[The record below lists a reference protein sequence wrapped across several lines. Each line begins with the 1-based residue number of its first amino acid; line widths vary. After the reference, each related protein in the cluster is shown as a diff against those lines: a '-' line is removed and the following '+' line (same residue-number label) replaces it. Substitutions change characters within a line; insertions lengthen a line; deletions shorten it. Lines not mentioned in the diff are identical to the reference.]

1 MNSQHLSTSK
11 SHGLLSASIITI
23 GDEILIGQIVDTN
36 SAYISKVLNNLG
48 IRVEEMLSI
57 SDDKDHIINTLNRVT
72 KPGRVVVVTGGLGPT
87 NDDITKKVLGA
98 FTGARSWV
106 TNEAQLNIIK
116 GITARRNMA
125 MGTLNRAQADVP
137 DTCEV
142 LVNQKGTAPGMW
154 FDYRD
159 CILISLPGVPFEMQ
173 YLMEQVSQKLQ
184 QRFRLTP
191 IYHRSLMTFGLPE
204 STLAEMI
211 ADWEQA
217 LPSYMKLA
225 YLPNPVTGVKLRLSI
240 YDYLIENDK
249 NNSPLAS
256 AVDEQ
261 ITKLRAIIGSAL
273 YGEEPDTLHSVA
285 GRLLLKKGATV
296 GTAESCTGGKIA
308 SLITSCAGSSAY
320 FKGSIVAYDNSLK
333 TAILGVPTET
343 ITSNGAVSRQVVEA
357 MAEGARRVL
366 QTDYA
371 VATSGIAGPGG
382 GTPDKPV
389 GTVWMATAGPE
400 GVYSE
405 LLSTTGDRERII
417 ERSAANAL
425 NMLRLQLQSS
435 STNFKLHM

>member
-57 SDDKDHIINTLNRVT
+57 SDDKDHIINTLNRVA
-72 KPGRVVVVTGGLGPT
+72 KPGRVVIVTGGLGPT
-87 NDDITKKVLGA
+87 NDDITKKVLGT

-116 GITARRNMA
+116 EITTRRNMA

-184 QRFRLTP
+184 ERFRLTP

-343 ITSNGAVSRQVVEA
+343 ITSHGAVSRQVVEA

-405 LLSTTGDRERII
+405 LLSPTGDRERII

-425 NMLRLQLQSS
+425 NMLRLQLQSFTVPS
-435 STNFKLHM
+435 